1 MNILQ
6 LILVSIRG
14 LSLLTNNPALGG
26 GSSLK
31 LQETSEFLSMLGELL
46 ERGDEA
52 NEELEEFA
60 EVIARMA
67 KESRAPTPTEWQTL
81 RDRSDAA
88 HDAIQA
94 AAKAAEEPEETE
106 EKDFNVEEVDVD
118 ELVDKA
124 EELGIDAADWETVE
138 ELRTVVAEALEE

>member
-1 MNILQ
+1 MSILQ
-6 LILVSIRG
+6 LILVSVRG

-31 LQETSEFLSMLGELL
+31 LQETSEFLSLLGELL

-52 NEELEEFA
+52 NEELKEFA
-60 EVIARMA
+60 EVVAAMA

-94 AAKAAEEPEETE
+94 AAKAAEEPEPEPEPEPDPGPEPDPTQ
-106 EKDFNVEEVDVD
+106 
-118 ELVDKA
+118 
-124 EELGIDAADWETVE
+124 
-138 ELRTVVAEALEE
+138 

>member
-6 LILVSIRG
+6 LILVSVRG

-60 EVIARMA
+60 DVIAAMA

-88 HDAIQA
+88 HNAIQA
-94 AAKAAEEPEETE
+94 AAKAAEEPEETGE
-106 EKDFNVEEVDVD
+106 DFNVEEADVD

-124 EELGIDAADWETVE
+124 EKLGIDPHDWETVE
-138 ELRTVVAEALEE
+138 ELRTAVAEALEE

>member
-6 LILVSIRG
+6 LILVSVRG

-60 EVIARMA
+60 DVIAAMA

-94 AAKAAEEPEETE
+94 AAKAAEEPEPE
-106 EKDFNVEEVDVD
+106 EEDFNVEEADVD

-124 EELGIDAADWETVE
+124 GELGIDAADWETIE
-138 ELRTVVAEALEE
+138 ELRTAVSEALEE